1 MQNSELNLSP
11 LSDALGVEIMD
22 MSIEDAIAPNIFE
35 RVYAAFLKHHLI
47 LFNNIDLSPA
57 LQVEF
62 AKKFGDVQVH
72 VMNQYHGYGHPEI
85 YLLTNLG
92 EDGKPNGKHPDRGTM
107 YWHTDGSWRKKTGH
121 ATMMYSEFVPTRGG
135 QTHFCNMN
143 KVFENL
149 HKNTRE
155 KHPS

>member
-1 MQNSELNLSP
+1 
-11 LSDALGVEIMD
+11 MD
-22 MSIEDAIAPNIFE
+22 MSIEDAIEQHRFE

-47 LFNNIDLSPA
+47 LFNNIDLSLA

-62 AKKFGDVQVH
+62 ARKFGDVQVH
-72 VMNQYHGYGHPEI
+72 VIIQYHGYGHPEI

-107 YWHTDGSWRKKTGH
+107 YWHTDGSWQKKTEH
-121 ATMMYSEFVPTRGG
+121 ATMMYSGFVPTRGG

-149 HKNTRE
+149 HKNTG
-155 KHPS
+155 KNFQD